1 MLENDKDKM
10 FAFWLVGIGGVGSKT
25 IGKLMDFF
33 GSEREIFNA
42 KPDDIYKVPGIRKEI
57 IQKIIDSRNYV
68 KIQKRWENLCEK
80 NIGFTYIGASDYP
93 EKLKNIYDPPYNLF
107 YKGELPDPSK
117 PAVAVVGARNAAYE
131 ARCTAEKFGRE
142 LAKYGVQVISGL
154 ARGID
159 IKSQIGAMSVV
170 TGKTFGVLGCGIDI
184 CYPKQHINE
193 YMMMQTRGGIISE
206 YAPGTFPAAGNFPR
220 RNCIISGLSDGILVI
235 QAGKKS
241 GSLITAE
248 LGLEQGKDIFVV
260 PGSINDDFYQGSKE
274 LIKNGAALVTN
285 GRDIL
290 DALGIFYSEDVNF
303 KNKKNNLLLETAE
316 KIVYASLSLEPAHVS
331 EVAEQTG
338 MRIPVVMDK
347 LISLELKGLVTTI
360 GNNYYAIKI

>member
-1 MLENDKDKM
+1 MLKNEEDKM
-10 FAFWLVGIGGVGSKT
+10 FACWLGSISGVGCKT
-25 IGKLMDFF
+25 IWKLIDFF
-33 GSEREIFNA
+33 GDEREIFNA
-42 KPDDIYKVPGIRKEI
+42 KADDIYEVQGIRKDIARKVIE
-57 IQKIIDSRNYV
+57 SRDYSNIEKKWKYL
-68 KIQKRWENLCEK
+68 RDK
-80 NIGFTYIGASDYP
+80 NIGFTYISAPDYP
-93 EKLKNIYDPPYNLF
+93 QKLKNIYDPPYSLF
-107 YKGELPDPSK
+107 YKGNLPDRSK

-131 ARCTAEKFGRE
+131 AKCVAEKFGRE

-154 ARGID
+154 ARGVD

-170 TGKTFGVLGCGIDI
+170 TGRTFGVLGCGIDM
-184 CYPKQHINE
+184 CYPRQHINE
-193 YMMMQTRGGIISE
+193 YMMMQTRGGVISE
-206 YAPGTFPAAGNFPR
+206 YAPGVFPSAGNFPR
-220 RNCIISGLSDGILVI
+220 RNRIISGLSDGILVI
-235 QAGKKS
+235 QAGKNS

-260 PGSINDDFYQGSKE
+260 PGSINDDFYQGSNE

-285 GRDIL
+285 VRDIL

-338 MRIPVVMDK
+338 MRIPIVMDK
-347 LISLELKGLVTTI
+347 LISLELKGLVTMVA
-360 GNNYYAIKI
+360 GNYYAIKI